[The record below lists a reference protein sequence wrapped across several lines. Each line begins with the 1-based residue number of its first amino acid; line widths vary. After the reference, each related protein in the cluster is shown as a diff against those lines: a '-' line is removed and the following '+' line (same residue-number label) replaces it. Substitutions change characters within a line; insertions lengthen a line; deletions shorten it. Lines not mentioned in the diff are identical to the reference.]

1 MRRRIGWAAI
11 VVGVAL
17 LAAAAPKGTVP
28 RAAADRYPA
37 HVVRDGVGVGVVVL
51 SSEQARKLFVSDVDK
66 CCVVAEIALYP
77 SKDKSLEISL
87 NDFALRTGGSDPASK
102 PASAKV
108 VAASLQKTAS
118 SGRDVTVSPVAG
130 IGYESAGYDP
140 VTGTRTSGGTTR
152 MAGVMVGVG
161 GNATRSG
168 STDKDRAAME
178 TELSEKGLPEGAATA
193 PVSGYIYFPRNSKKK
208 NDSLQLT
215 YKINGNNVVLDLS
228 K

>member
-11 VVGVAL
+11 VVGVAV

-28 RAAADRYPA
+28 RATADRYPA
-37 HVVRDGVGVGVVVL
+37 HIVRDGVGVGVVVL
-51 SSEQARKLFVSDVDK
+51 SPEQARKLFVSDVDK

-77 SKDKSLEISL
+77 SKDKSLDVSL
-87 NDFALRTGGSDPASK
+87 NDFALRAGGSDSASK
-102 PASAKV
+102 PASAKM
-108 VAASLQKTAS
+108 VAASLQKAAG

-140 VTGTRTSGGTTR
+140 VTGTRTGGGTTR

-161 GNATRSG
+161 GSGPRSG
-168 STDKDRAAME
+168 STEKDRTTME
-178 TELSEKGLPEGAATA
+178 TELSEKGLPEGAATS
-193 PVSGYIYFPRNSKKK
+193 PVSGYIYFPRNAKKK
-208 NDSLQLT
+208 IDSLQLV
-215 YKINGNNVVLDLS
+215 YKINGNDVVLNLA

>member
-1 MRRRIGWAAI
+1 MRRRIGSAAI

-28 RAAADRYPA
+28 RTTVDRYPA
-37 HVVRDGVGVGVVVL
+37 HIVRDGVGVGVVVL
-51 SSEQARKLFVSDVDK
+51 SPEQARKLFVSDVEK

-77 SKDKSLEISL
+77 SKDKSLDISL
-87 NDFALRTGGSDPASK
+87 NDFALRSGGSDNASK

-108 VAASLQKTAS
+108 VAASLQKSAS

-140 VTGTRTSGGTTR
+140 VTGTRGGGGTTS

-161 GNATRSG
+161 ANGPRSG
-168 STDKDRAAME
+168 STEKDRAAME
-178 TELSEKGLPEGAATA
+178 TELNEKGLPEGAASA
-193 PVSGYIYFPRNSKKK
+193 PVSGYVYFPRNSKKK
-208 NDSLQLT
+208 NESLQLV
-215 YKINGNNVVLDLS
+215 YKINGNNVTLNLS